1 MQTVGQLNNR
11 VIILNTDYTFLNVVD
26 WKKAFK
32 LVEKGKVEV
41 LKYST
46 SFVKTAAGKI
56 KKIPLLLKLI
66 KIVRTIYRT
75 KVPFSKKNVIIRD
88 GFRCVYC
95 GKQNVHFTMDHVKPK
110 SKGGKSTF
118 ENVVTACREC
128 NNAKGNLTC
137 SQAKM
142 WPKTKMISPTI
153 SEFLRM
159 KIKSLG
165 IEETLNDFFTSY

>member
-1 MQTVGQLNNR
+1 
-11 VIILNTDYTFLNVVD
+11 
-26 WKKAFK
+26 
-32 LVEKGKVEV
+32 
-41 LKYST
+41 
-46 SFVKTAAGKI
+46 
-56 KKIPLLLKLI
+56 
-66 KIVRTIYRT
+66 
-75 KVPFSKKNVIIRD
+75 
-88 GFRCVYC
+88 
-95 GKQNVHFTMDHVKPK
+95 MDHVKPK

>member
-1 MQTVGQLNNR
+1 MQAVNQLNKI
-11 VIILNTDYTFLNVVD
+11 IILNTDYSFLNVVD

-32 LVEKGKVEV
+32 LLEKGKVEV
-41 LKYST
+41 LKYSKT
-46 SFVKTAAGKI
+46 VIKTASGKI
-56 KKIPLLLKLI
+56 KKIPLVMRLI
-66 KIVRTIYRT
+66 KLVRTIYRT

-95 GKQNVHFTMDHVKPK
+95 GKRNVHFTMDHVIPK

-118 ENVVTACREC
+118 ENVVTSCQEC
-128 NNAKGNLTC
+128 NNKKGNLTC
-137 SQAKM
+137 GQAKM

-165 IEETLNDFFTSY
+165 IEETLNDFFTNSY